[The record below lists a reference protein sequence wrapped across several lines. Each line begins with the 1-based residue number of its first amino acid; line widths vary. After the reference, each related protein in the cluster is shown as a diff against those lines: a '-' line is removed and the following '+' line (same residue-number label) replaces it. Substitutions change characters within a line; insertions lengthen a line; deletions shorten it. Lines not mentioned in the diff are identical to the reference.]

1 MVRNEKTTKDIASKF
16 PLLCSSNRAATF
28 THPLPNPWHNILQD
42 VNPLPFHNFH
52 EPSILKTHNRLLDGS
67 WGFHHSVPSSLI
79 AKYVIK
85 STTPTLPLFL
95 VVFSCFTGD

>member
-1 MVRNEKTTKDIASKF
+1 MVRNEKTINDIASQF

-28 THPLPNPWHNILQD
+28 MHPLPNILQD
-42 VNPLPFHNFH
+42 VNHLPFHNFH
-52 EPSILKTHNRLLDGS
+52 EPSIHKTHNRLVEGS
-67 WGFHHSVPSSLI
+67 WGFHHSVPSSLT

-85 STTPTLPLFL
+85 STTPILPLFL